1 MKKKIFS
8 IIVVIQLC
16 FVCIFNMVSFADGFD
31 TTAPEIT
38 GLSFATQNAQ
48 APGSAILNID
58 FVEEGTGVCYIDVQL
73 FYQDDHSRQINA
85 RFGEAADDDSMT
97 LTSGRY
103 SANIDIPPNVLSGE
117 WYIGQITMRDHAG
130 NETTIIGP
138 VPIYDENN
146 EYVKDGYFQ
155 NDKVVDF
162 DVPYLN
168 ITGGV
173 SDATKPEIVGLSFS
187 SQSVSAGD
195 EVKLNMDYIEE
206 GTGIAGGYVQ
216 LHYCGDLGT
225 IENDSNRSINVWFGK
240 DVGDNMSLKTGRYA
254 LSINVPTSVLSGK
267 WVVSYISLTDNAG
280 NITIFDRD
288 ISVDE
293 KGNYVS
299 EEYYQN
305 GQIVNFALPELHIV
319 GGISDSTRP
328 HITGL
333 SFDKNVVYRPGVVRL
348 TIEFKEEESGVCGGG
363 VQLSHKDSSG
373 SIGENGII
381 SVFFGKGAGEEDLS
395 ITNGSYTVDIPVG
408 TNNLTGTWCIDS
420 VNIEDNAG
428 NSNGLYG
435 GRGSDVYY
443 QNDSIVDFEIPGF
456 TVEDEF
462 DVEFEV
468 SLSNMLLV
476 DKLTNMEEGKTA
488 RVLIDNASIG
498 IMKKEVF
505 DAIKGKDKTI
515 LLYTQDGRQWIFN
528 GKNITEET
536 KDIDLNFSIQ
546 NRSASDVGADDNV
559 VEVAFADNGILPGKA
574 QIRMKSDYLYNL
586 YGVKGQLYLYHENGE
601 ILQKE
606 NNANFDLNF
615 DGTDKWCY
623 FDVYHNSSFIISANN
638 NLKRVNNVSIDYLS
652 SKTQNKDLKFEKTT
666 NRVAKAPKTCDK
678 IMGLF

>member
-1 MKKKIFS
+1 M
-8 IIVVIQLC
+8 
-16 FVCIFNMVSFADGFD
+16 
-31 TTAPEIT
+31 
-38 GLSFATQNAQ
+38 
-48 APGSAILNID
+48 
-58 FVEEGTGVCYIDVQL
+58 
-73 FYQDDHSRQINA
+73 
-85 RFGEAADDDSMT
+85 
-97 LTSGRY
+97 
-103 SANIDIPPNVLSGE
+103 
-117 WYIGQITMRDHAG
+117 
-130 NETTIIGP
+130 
-138 VPIYDENN
+138 
-146 EYVKDGYFQ
+146 
-155 NDKVVDF
+155 
-162 DVPYLN
+162 
-168 ITGGV
+168 
-173 SDATKPEIVGLSFS
+173 
-187 SQSVSAGD
+187 
-195 EVKLNMDYIEE
+195 
-206 GTGIAGGYVQ
+206 
-216 LHYCGDLGT
+216 
-225 IENDSNRSINVWFGK
+225 
-240 DVGDNMSLKTGRYA
+240 
-254 LSINVPTSVLSGK
+254 
-267 WVVSYISLTDNAG
+267 
-280 NITIFDRD
+280 
-288 ISVDE
+288 
-293 KGNYVS
+293 
-299 EEYYQN
+299 
-305 GQIVNFALPELHIV
+305 
-319 GGISDSTRP
+319 
-328 HITGL
+328 
-333 SFDKNVVYRPGVVRL
+333 
-348 TIEFKEEESGVCGGG
+348 
-363 VQLSHKDSSG
+363 
-373 SIGENGII
+373 I
-381 SVFFGKGAGEEDLS
+381 SVFFGKEAGEEDLS
-395 ITNGSYTVDIPVG
+395 ITDGSYTVDIPVG

-435 GRGSDVYY
+435 VRGSDVYY
-443 QNDSIVDFEIPGF
+443 QNDSIVDFDIPEF

-652 SKTQNKDLKFEKTT
+652 SKTQNKDSKFEKTT